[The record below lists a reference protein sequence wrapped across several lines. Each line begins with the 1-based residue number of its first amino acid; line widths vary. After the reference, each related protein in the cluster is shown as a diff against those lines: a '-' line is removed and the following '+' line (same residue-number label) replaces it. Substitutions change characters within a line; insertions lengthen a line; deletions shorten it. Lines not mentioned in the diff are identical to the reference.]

1 MAEVAIQEVRQGI
14 PTALEPFFVG
24 TGTPG
29 QPGYKQGLLPA
40 AEQVYGRTYAQTYDP
55 LIQSGLMGAGRV
67 APITGTMLETAQQG
81 LGSLGP
87 AAGFGEGAQ
96 QLGMASQIFQNLSG
110 VQAPTVTAAPLTQFQ
125 MEAPEAFG
133 STQAQQ
139 YMSPY
144 QQAVTDI
151 QQREAI
157 SAAQRAQ
164 LGQNL
169 AASRQGTYGGARQAL
184 LQAER
189 ESGLRTQL
197 GDIQSRG
204 LQEAYANAQAQFER
218 DRAARQAA
226 AQQNLAAALGVQQTG
241 SQQGLA
247 AQQANQAA
255 ALQAAQQRQAAA
267 QGLMGLGSQYADIG
281 TQQQAAELARLQA
294 QTGFGQLQ
302 RDIGQQGLSTAYED
316 VMRQVQYPEYQ
327 VSGLSNILRGTPTAT
342 SQMTQQTPSPS
353 FLENLTSAGLG
364 ALGLYK
370 LYSAF

>member
-1 MAEVAIQEVRQGI
+1 MAEVAVQELRQGI

-55 LIQSGLMGAGRV
+55 LIKSGLYGIGRV
-67 APITGTMLETAQQG
+67 APIKGTMLETAQQG
-81 LGSLGP
+81 LGALGP
-87 AAGFGEGAQ
+87 AAGFGEAGQ
-96 QLGMASQIFQNLSG
+96 QLGMAGQVFQNLSG

-125 MEAPEAFG
+125 MEAPETFG
-133 STQAQQ
+133 STQATT

-144 QQAVTDI
+144 QQAVTDMAKKK
-151 QQREAI
+151 AI
-157 SAAQRAQ
+157 DDAKAAQ
-164 LGQNL
+164 LSTNL
-169 AASRQGTYGGARQAL
+169 AAARQGTYGGARQAL
-184 LQAER
+184 LQSGR
-189 ESGLRTQL
+189 ETALQTQL
-197 GDIQSRG
+197 GDIQTRG
-204 LQEAYANAQAQFER
+204 LQEAFLNAQAQFER

-226 AQQNLAAALGVQQTG
+226 AQQNLAAAIGVQQTG

-247 AQQANQAA
+247 AQQANQQA

-327 VSGLSNILRGTPTAT
+327 VSGLSNILRGTPTST
-342 SQMTQQTPSPS
+342 SQVSQQTPSPS
-353 FLENLTSAGLG
+353 FLNQLGSAGLA

-370 LYSAF
+370 LF